1 MYSSVLTGRQSP
13 LEKALNIIIALY
25 ITLLPFNI
33 GPTAWTVFSLTIIL
47 LSFSLWHRQ
56 KSGNFISELLK
67 SPIFLS
73 VLFLNFSALAS
84 IAFSPDPV
92 YSIRVFLSEFLLNS
106 ALFLSLV
113 LYCETGEKCRVK
125 WKKGLTTAN
134 IIFLTAYL
142 GLMIQ
147 WVLFPSH
154 PLLIKQEVVPY
165 LKNTGDLI
173 FNFGNSCRLFHGIHH
188 TSLFLALMIAYWS
201 AISEK
206 KGMWQN
212 LSFLILDFTTLITT
226 TRRAATLAS
235 ITGLIF
241 SISRGKKIGRLLLLS
256 GIFLSVIFSVIWIS
270 NSYKYFVR
278 EDWQLIL
285 KGNMEK
291 ARKLGGSI
299 PLRISTYRRFALE
312 ISQHPFTP
320 MGIGKKLI
328 KEHHRDLVKG
338 AGLQHAHN
346 TFLNFAF
353 YMGVQGALALIT
365 FIAVQASLFWKSF
378 RKSDSRD
385 DRQLML
391 VAMTFLIIFW
401 GTNMFTDGFRH
412 GSAIL
417 YWLFTAIPTGRALA
431 MAKKT
436 A

>member
-1 MYSSVLTGRQSP
+1 MVKILKNSQSP
-13 LEKALNIIIALY
+13 LEKTLNIILAVY

-33 GPTAWTVFSLTIIL
+33 GPTAWTIFSFTIIF
-47 LSFSLWHRQ
+47 LSFYLWLRQ
-56 KSGNFISELLK
+56 ESENSVKDLFK
-67 SPIFLS
+67 SPIFFTVS
-73 VLFLNFSALAS
+73 FLNLFALGS
-84 IAFSPDPV
+84 IPFSPDPA
-92 YSIRVFLSEFLLNS
+92 YSFRVFLSEFLLNS

-113 LYCETGEKCRVK
+113 LFCETGEECRVK
-125 WKKGLTTAN
+125 WEKGLITAN
-134 IIFLTAYL
+134 VIFLTAYS
-142 GLMIQ
+142 GLMVQ

-154 PLLIKQEVVPY
+154 PLLIKQEVVPT

-201 AISEK
+201 AIPEK
-206 KGMWQN
+206 KGIWQN
-212 LSFLILDFTTLITT
+212 LSFLILDFTILITT

-235 ITGLIF
+235 VAGLIF
-241 SISRGKKIGRLLLLS
+241 SISRGKKIVRLLLLT
-256 GIFLSVIFSVIWIS
+256 GIFFSVIFSVICIS
-270 NSYKYFVR
+270 NSYKYFMR

-299 PLRISTYRRFALE
+299 PLRISTYRQFALE
-312 ISQHPFTP
+312 ISEHPFTP

-328 KEHHRDLVKG
+328 KEHHRELVKE

-353 YMGVQGALALIT
+353 YMGIQGALALIA
-365 FIAVQASLFWKSF
+365 FIAVQGSLFWKTF
-378 RKSDSRD
+378 RESDSRD

-412 GSAIL
+412 GSATL

-431 MAKKT
+431 MAKKS